1 MSLAARILARKAQG
15 QAFDFDA
22 AAQARAEK
30 AARAAEEAAARAVAG
45 EDGGEPD
52 VVLLRDPPKKKWG
65 TLAQRQRLRRAAMV
79 GAQVLAQRQAIDE
92 TPLTGATAE
101 AGQMRVQL
109 ITDLKR
115 LKAIES
121 TEAKIALKAQLLP
134 AYADYV
140 AGFLQA
146 NTGVE
151 DETVSWVLVW
161 RIDVGD
167 YAGALPIADYMI
179 SHKIALPG
187 RIDRKTPTFVAEEI
201 AEAALK
207 AYALGG
213 EPASAFPGAVLLD
226 LEDLV
231 DGCDMPDQVKAKL
244 HKAKGRQLLWTAETT
259 DDDPKRRIA
268 QESALKELQRALQ
281 LDDGAGV
288 KKDIETLQRVLKK
301 PDTPPA

>member
-22 AAQARAEK
+22 AANARAEK

-45 EDGGEPD
+45 GGADEGA
-52 VVLLRDPPKKKWG
+52 LLRDPPKKKWG

-79 GAQVLAQRQAIDE
+79 GAQVLAQRQQIDE

-109 ITDLKR
+109 ITDLRR

-121 TEAKIALKAQLLP
+121 TEAKIALKAELLP

-146 NTGVE
+146 DTGVE

-179 SHKIALPG
+179 RHNIGLPG
-187 RIDRKTPTFVAEEI
+187 RIDRKTPTFVTEEI

-207 AYALGG
+207 SYALGG

>member
-22 AAQARAEK
+22 AANARAEK
-30 AARAAEEAAARAVAG
+30 AARAAEEAAARALAGGG
-45 EDGGEPD
+45 EDDGA
-52 VVLLRDPPKKKWG
+52 LLRDPPKKKWG

-179 SHKIALPG
+179 GHKIGLPG
-187 RIDRKTPTFVAEEI
+187 RIDRKTPTFVTEEI

-213 EPASAFPGAVLLD
+213 DPASAFPGAVLLE
-226 LEDLV
+226 LEELV

-244 HKAKGRQLLWTAETT
+244 HKAKGRQLLWAAETT